1 MNDYSQPPPIPEPNK
16 GNEQKRA
23 QPATPLCNRP
33 ICSITSLVIQVVA
46 FIILVT
52 VIILNVDVGT
62 KPEELDEIMIVILF
76 YLSCSVLGV
85 VLAIISFMR
94 KERFIILSTK
104 KRFIVLSG
112 LALLLNVLGPI
123 LLFCFVTLM
132 TLIQYG

>member
-94 KERFIILSTK
+94 KERFI
-104 KRFIVLSG
+104 VLSR

-132 TLIQYG
+132 TLIQYGRD